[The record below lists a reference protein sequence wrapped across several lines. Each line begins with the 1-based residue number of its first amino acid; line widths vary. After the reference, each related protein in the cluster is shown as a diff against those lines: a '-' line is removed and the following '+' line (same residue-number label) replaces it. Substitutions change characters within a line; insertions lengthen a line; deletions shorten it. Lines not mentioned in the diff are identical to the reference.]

1 MCNRRAATSHTC
13 TGSLHA
19 RARVGMGVCV
29 CVDGAH
35 CGFLRICACQH
46 SRGARVCQTC
56 IGRFWRLR
64 QQLHSE
70 RAQTSK
76 GVLYSILD
84 AKRGLR
90 VGADEPEAEVVTIFG
105 SAFLSAVEERASRDL

>member
-1 MCNRRAATSHTC
+1 M
-13 TGSLHA
+13 
-19 RARVGMGVCV
+19 CV
-29 CVDGAH
+29 CVDGAD

-105 SAFLSAVEERASRDL
+105 SAFLSAVEERAARDL